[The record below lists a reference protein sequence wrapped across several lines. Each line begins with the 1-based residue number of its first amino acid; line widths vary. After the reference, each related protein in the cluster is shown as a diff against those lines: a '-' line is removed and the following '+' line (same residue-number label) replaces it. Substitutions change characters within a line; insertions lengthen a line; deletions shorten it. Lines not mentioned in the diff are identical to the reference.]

1 MSPRDE
7 RFAELSPGDLVQPV
21 WGHGVGYKLVLTVE
35 GPRLSMNPEYARVKV
50 LHESGRITMFL
61 ASKLKIIQ
69 KAPESCAKPSI
80 PVVQ

>member
-1 MSPRDE
+1 
-7 RFAELSPGDLVQPV
+7 
-21 WGHGVGYKLVLTVE
+21 VGYKLVLEVPAVLN
-35 GPRLSMNPEYARVKV
+35 GRVPGVKV

>member
-1 MSPRDE
+1 MSL
-7 RFAELSPGDLVQPV
+7 FAHDIGPGDLVQPL
-21 WGHGVGYKLVLTVE
+21 WGYGEGYKLVLEVE
-35 GPRLSMNPEYARVKV
+35 ALPRGMQQKLALGARVKV
-50 LHESGRITMFL
+50 LHESGRITMFF

>member
-1 MSPRDE
+1 M
-7 RFAELSPGDLVQPV
+7 
-21 WGHGVGYKLVLTVE
+21 GYKLVLTVE
-35 GPRLSMNPEYARVKV
+35 HATYLGDEHPHARVKV
-50 LHESGRITMFL
+50 LHESGRVTPFP

>member
-1 MSPRDE
+1 
-7 RFAELSPGDLVQPV
+7 
-21 WGHGVGYKLVLTVE
+21 
-35 GPRLSMNPEYARVKV
+35 MNPEYARVKV

>member
-1 MSPRDE
+1 MSL
-7 RFAELSPGDLVQPV
+7 FAHDIDPGDLVQPL
-21 WGHGVGYKLVLTVE
+21 WGYGVGYKLVLEVRNGTL
-35 GPRLSMNPEYARVKV
+35 PDVKV
-50 LHESGRITMFL
+50 LHESGRVTMFL

>member
-21 WGHGVGYKLVLTVE
+21 WGHGVGYKLVLEVVAVYSGMTP
-35 GPRLSMNPEYARVKV
+35 GVKV

>member
-1 MSPRDE
+1 MSLFDHDIG
-7 RFAELSPGDLVQPV
+7 PGDLVQPL
-21 WGHGVGYKLVLTVE
+21 WGYGVGYKLVLEV
-35 GPRLSMNPEYARVKV
+35 PEVLNGMTPGVKV
-50 LHESGRITMFL
+50 LHESGRVTMFL